1 MKTSIIISILI
12 AVLDQIIKFI
22 VDKKVLFVEIIPNIF
37 NIHKVYNYGVAF
49 SFLENKRYLILL
61 FSIVLI
67 YFLFNLRKDLPKK
80 KKYDI
85 LFGVILGGIL
95 GNLIDRVIRGY
106 VIDYLEIFI
115 LEYSFPVFNL
125 ADIGITLGIII
136 MIIMMFWGEKKW
148 LLI

>member
-12 AVLDQIIKFI
+12 TILDQIIKFFI
-22 VDKKVLFVEIIPNIF
+22 DKKVLFIEVMPKLF

-61 FSIVLI
+61 FSLILI
-67 YFLFNLRKDLPKK
+67 YFLFNLRKDLPKT

-95 GNLIDRVIRGY
+95 GNLIDRVFRGY
-106 VIDYLEIFI
+106 VIDYLETFIFGI
-115 LEYSFPVFNL
+115 SFPIFNL
-125 ADIGITLGIII
+125 ADICITLGIILMVLI
-136 MIIMMFWGEKKW
+136 MSLGDKKW
-148 LLI
+148 L

>member
-22 VDKKVLFVEIIPNIF
+22 VDKKILFVEIIPNIF

-67 YFLFNLRKDLPKK
+67 YLLFNLRKDLPKK

-95 GNLIDRVIRGY
+95 GNLIDRVFRGY
-106 VIDYLEIFI
+106 VIDYLETFI
-115 LEYSFPVFNL
+115 LGYSFPIFNL

-136 MIIMMFWGEKKW
+136 MIIMMFWGEKK
-148 LLI
+148 

>member
-12 AVLDQIIKFI
+12 TILDQIIKFI
-22 VDKKVLFVEIIPNIF
+22 IDKKVLFIEILPKLF

-61 FSIVLI
+61 FSLILI
-67 YFLFNLRKDLPKK
+67 YFLFNLRKDLPKT

-95 GNLIDRVIRGY
+95 GNLMDRVFRGY
-106 VIDYLEIFI
+106 VIDYLETFIFGI
-115 LEYSFPVFNL
+115 SFPIFNL
-125 ADIGITLGIII
+125 ADICITLGIILMVLI
-136 MIIMMFWGEKKW
+136 MSLGAKK
-148 LLI
+148 

>member
-12 AVLDQIIKFI
+12 TILDQIIKFI
-22 VDKKVLFVEIIPNIF
+22 IDKKVLFIEVIPKLF

-61 FSIVLI
+61 FSLILI
-67 YFLFNLRKDLPKK
+67 YFLFNLRKDLPKT

-95 GNLIDRVIRGY
+95 GNLIDRVFRGY
-106 VIDYLEIFI
+106 VIDYLETFI
-115 LEYSFPVFNL
+115 LKISFPIFNL
-125 ADIGITLGIII
+125 ADICITLGIILMVLI
-136 MIIMMFWGEKKW
+136 MSLGAKK
-148 LLI
+148 

>member
-12 AVLDQIIKFI
+12 AILDQIIKFI
-22 VDKKVLFVEIIPNIF
+22 IDKKVLFIEILPTLF

-61 FSIVLI
+61 FSLILI
-67 YFLFNLRKDLPKK
+67 YFLFNLRKDLPKT

-95 GNLIDRVIRGY
+95 GNLIDRVFRGY
-106 VIDYLEIFI
+106 VIDYLETLIFGI
-115 LEYSFPVFNL
+115 SFPIFNL
-125 ADIGITLGIII
+125 ADICITLGIII
-136 MIIMMFWGEKKW
+136 MVLIMSLGDKK
-148 LLI
+148 

>member
-12 AVLDQIIKFI
+12 TILDQIIKFFI
-22 VDKKVLFVEIIPNIF
+22 DKKALFIEVIPKLF

-61 FSIVLI
+61 FSLILI
-67 YFLFNLRKDLPKK
+67 YFLFNLRKDLPKT

-95 GNLIDRVIRGY
+95 GNLIDRVFRGY
-106 VIDYLEIFI
+106 VIDYLETFIFGI
-115 LEYSFPVFNL
+115 SFPIFNL
-125 ADIGITLGIII
+125 ADICITLGIILMVLI
-136 MIIMMFWGEKKW
+136 MSLGDKK
-148 LLI
+148 

>member
-12 AVLDQIIKFI
+12 TILDQIIKFI
-22 VDKKVLFVEIIPNIF
+22 IDKKVLFIEVIPKLF

-61 FSIVLI
+61 FSFILI
-67 YFLFNLRKDLPKK
+67 YFLFNLRKDLPKT

-95 GNLIDRVIRGY
+95 GNLIDRVFRGY
-106 VIDYLEIFI
+106 VIDYFETFI
-115 LEYSFPVFNL
+115 LGISFPIFNL
-125 ADIGITLGIII
+125 ADICITLGIIL
-136 MIIMMFWGEKKW
+136 MILMITGGQKK
-148 LLI
+148 